1 MDCFG
6 RCAARLSS
14 AASILLGWRPDDF
27 WNATPAEL
35 ALALLAPADAA
46 DSPDFATIA
55 ALRRQF
61 PDDEID
67 HG

>member
-1 MDCFG
+1 MDRFG
-6 RCAARLSS
+6 QCAARLSS

-35 ALALLAPADAA
+35 ALSLQAPADGVEG
-46 DSPDFATIA
+46 PDLSTIA

-61 PDDEID
+61 PDDEIK